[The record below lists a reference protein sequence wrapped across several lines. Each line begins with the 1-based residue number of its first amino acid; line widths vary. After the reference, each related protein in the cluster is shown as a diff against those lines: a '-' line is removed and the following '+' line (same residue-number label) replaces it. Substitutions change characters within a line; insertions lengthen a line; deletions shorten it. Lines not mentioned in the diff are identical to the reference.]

1 MKNPRKLF
9 KFADI
14 PQTERVRK
22 KKLSREKQ
30 RVRGSVEKGLVSA

>member
-9 KFADI
+9 KFADV
-14 PQTERVRK
+14 PQTERVK
-22 KKLSREKQ
+22 KKLSREKR